1 LKWDNRLGM
10 SETVKPTSAALPFSA
25 AIIDSEGSIDLGRP
39 SVALHVTKTELAAA
53 AGLSRHAISKTIR
66 SGSQSTQTRLR
77 EMTEILN
84 RVIPWS
90 GSPAA
95 ALAWY
100 RSQSVPA
107 FGDQT
112 AEKLVQEGRA
122 AHVLEYLG
130 AIGRGGYA

>member
-1 LKWDNRLGM
+1 M
-10 SETVKPTSAALPFSA
+10 SETAKPTSAALPFLA
-25 AIIDSEGSIDLGRP
+25 DLVDPEGFIDPGRL
-39 SVALHVTKTELAAA
+39 SDALRLTKPELALM
-53 AGLSRHAISKTIR
+53 AGLSKNALSRTTG

-84 RVIPWS
+84 RVLPWC
-90 GSPAA
+90 GSLVM

-100 RSQSVPA
+100 RSQPVPA

-112 AEKLVQEGRA
+112 AEDLVQHGRA